1 MDRKFLTS
9 KHPLWNANIA
19 NWEFYIRS
27 YLGGNDY
34 KNGYY
39 LHRYILESPE
49 EYDQRIRHT
58 PVDNHCKNVVQ
69 IYTSFLWRVP
79 PTRDYGSLD
88 GDPQLES
95 FINDADLDGRSF
107 NTVMREVQMNASI
120 YGNCWVVVDKPQ
132 TNTKTRAEELQ
143 QDIRPYISIYT
154 PENIVNW
161 NYRRASSGRFY
172 LDMLL
177 LVEDINADRAI
188 VKLFTEESIATYEV
202 EDYEKEY
209 ADGEARLIEE
219 VPNPIGR
226 IPAVNVYNLRGN
238 KRPIGI
244 SDLADVAF
252 LQQSIYND
260 YSEKEQLIRLANH
273 PSLVKT
279 PNVEASAGAGSIIE
293 IPEDL
298 QSDLKPYIIQPS
310 GQNLDGIMK
319 CIQNKIDA
327 IDRITHMGSVRGTSG
342 NQISSGIALQ
352 TEFQLLNAKLS
363 EKADY
368 LENSEDQI
376 WSLFAMWQDKDWDGQ
391 VDYPDTFDV
400 RDWANDMQ
408 YLQMAKASGV
418 KSETFNKEIDKQI
431 AATVI
436 DDNDKI
442 KTINEEIDNSRS
454 VRGQFQTTN
463 VEGVTV
469 GETEEETSS

>member
-1 MDRKFLTS
+1 MNREFLQS
-9 KHPLWNANIA
+9 KHDLWHSNIS

-39 LHRYILESPE
+39 LHRYVLESPE
-49 EYDQRIRHT
+49 DYEQRIRHT
-58 PVDNHCKNVVQ
+58 PLDNHCKNVVQ

-88 GDPQLES
+88 GDLQLQS
-95 FINDADLDGRSF
+95 FIQDADLDGRAF

-120 YGNCWVVVDKPQ
+120 YGNCWVIVDKPQ
-132 TNTKTRAEELQ
+132 SNANTRAEELA

-154 PENIVNW
+154 PENVVNW
-161 NYRRASSGRFY
+161 NYARSSSGRFY
-172 LDMLL
+172 LDLL
-177 LVEDINADRAI
+177 VIVEDINSERAI
-188 VKLFTEESIATYEV
+188 VKVFTEETISTYEV
-202 EDYEKEY
+202 EEYDKDYTEGDSK
-209 ADGEARLIEE
+209 LLEE
-219 VPNPIGR
+219 IPNPLGV
-226 IPAVNVYNLRGN
+226 IPAVNVFNLRGN

-279 PNVEASAGAGSIIE
+279 PNVEASAGAGAIIE

-298 QSDLKPYIIQPS
+298 DSALKPYIIQPS

-319 CIQNKIDA
+319 CIQNKVDA
-327 IDRITHMGSVRGTSG
+327 IDRITHMGSVRATGS
-342 NQISSGIALQ
+342 QIASGIALQ
-352 TEFQLLNAKLS
+352 TEFQLLNARLS

-368 LENSEDQI
+368 LENSEEQI
-376 WSLFAMWQDKDWDGQ
+376 WALFARWQDKEWDGK
-391 VDYPDTFDV
+391 VNYPYTFDI
-400 RDWANDMQ
+400 RDWANDLQ
-408 YLQMAKASGV
+408 YLQMAKASGI

-431 AATVI
+431 AETVI
-436 DDNDKI
+436 DDNETI
-442 KTINEEIDNSRS
+442 KTINDEIDAMRT
-454 VRGQFQTTN
+454 VRGQFQTTE
-463 VEGVTV
+463 VEGETV
-469 GETEEETSS
+469 GEES

>member
-1 MDRKFLTS
+1 MNREELQQ
-9 KHPLWNANIA
+9 KHHLWQSNIE

-49 EYDQRIRHT
+49 EYDSRIRHT
-58 PVDNHCKNVVQ
+58 PLDNHCKNVVQ

-88 GDPQLES
+88 GDEQLQS
-95 FINDADLDGRSF
+95 FIKDADLDGRSF

-120 YGNCWVVVDKPQ
+120 YGNCWVIVDKPQ
-132 TNTKTRAEELQ
+132 TNAKTRAEELA
-143 QDIRPYISIYT
+143 QDIRPYVSIYT

-161 NYRRASSGRFY
+161 NYKRASSGRFY
-172 LDMLL
+172 LDYLV
-177 LVEDINADRAI
+177 LVEDINSERAI
-188 VKLFTEESIATYEV
+188 LKVFTEETISTYEV
-202 EDYEKEY
+202 EEYDKEY
-209 ADGEARLIEE
+209 SEGDSKLLEE
-219 VPNPIGR
+219 IPNPIGV

-244 SDLADVAF
+244 SDLSDVAF

-293 IPEDL
+293 IPEDMD
-298 QSDLKPYIIQPS
+298 SALKPYIIQPS

-319 CIQNKIDA
+319 CIQNKVDA
-327 IDRITHMGSVRGTSG
+327 IDRITHMGSVRATGT
-342 NQISSGIALQ
+342 QIASGIALQ
-352 TEFQLLNAKLS
+352 TEFQLLNARLS

-368 LENSEDQI
+368 LENAEEHI
-376 WSLFAMWQDKDWDGQ
+376 WSLFARWLEKEFDGNIN
-391 VDYPDTFDV
+391 YPDTFDV

-431 AATVI
+431 ADTVI

-442 KTINEEIDNSRS
+442 KTINEEIDNSRA

-469 GETEEETSS
+469 GETEEEAST

>member
-1 MDRKFLTS
+1 MNREILTK
-9 KHPLWNANIA
+9 KHPLWHANAK

-39 LHRYILESPE
+39 LHRYILETPE

-58 PVDNHCKNVVQ
+58 PLDNHCKNVVQ

-79 PTRDYGSLD
+79 PTRNYGTLD

-95 FINDADLDGRSF
+95 FLADADLDGRSF
-107 NTVMREVQMNASI
+107 DTVMREVQMNASI
-120 YGNCWVVVDKPQ
+120 YGNCWVIVDKPQ
-132 TNTKTRAEELQ
+132 TNSKTRAEELA
-143 QDIRPYISIYT
+143 QDIRPYLSIYT

-161 NYRRASSGRFY
+161 NYTRASSGRFY
-172 LDMLL
+172 LDLL
-177 LVEDINADRAI
+177 VVVEDINMDRAI
-188 VKLFTEESIATYEV
+188 LKVFTEETIMTYEV

-209 ADGEARLIEE
+209 SETEAKLIEE
-219 VPNPIGR
+219 IPNPLGK
-226 IPAVNVYNLRGN
+226 IPAVNVYNLRGA

-279 PNVEASAGAGSIIE
+279 PNVEASAGAGAIIE

-319 CIQNKIDA
+319 CIQNKVDA
-327 IDRITHMGSVRGTSG
+327 IDRITHMGSVRATGT
-342 NQISSGIALQ
+342 QIASGIALQ
-352 TEFQLLNAKLS
+352 TEFQLLNARLS

-368 LENSEDQI
+368 LENAEEHI
-376 WSLFAMWQDKDWDGQ
+376 WSLFSEWQGKEWDGI
-391 VDYPDTFDV
+391 VDYPDTFDI
-400 RDWANDMQ
+400 RDWANDLQ
-408 YLQMAKASGV
+408 YLQMAKSSGI
-418 KSETFNKEIDKQI
+418 KSETFNKELDKQI
-431 AATVI
+431 AEAVI
-436 DDNDKI
+436 DDNDII
-442 KTINEEIDNSRS
+442 KTINDEIDSART
-454 VRGQFQTTN
+454 VRGQFTTTE
-463 VEGVTV
+463 VEGQTV
-469 GETEEETSS
+469 GGEEEETS

>member
-1 MDRKFLTS
+1 MNREELQE
-9 KHPLWNANIA
+9 KHHLWQANIE

-49 EYDQRIRHT
+49 EYDARIRHT
-58 PVDNHCKNVVQ
+58 PLDNHCKNVVQ

-88 GDPQLES
+88 GDIQLQS
-95 FINDADLDGRSF
+95 FIKDADLDGRSF
-107 NTVMREVQMNASI
+107 NTIMREVQMNASI
-120 YGNCWVVVDKPQ
+120 YGNCWVIVDKPQ
-132 TNTKTRAEELQ
+132 SNAKTRAEELA
-143 QDIRPYISIYT
+143 QDIRPYVSIYT

-161 NYRRASSGRFY
+161 SYKRANSGRFY
-172 LDMLL
+172 LDYLVI
-177 LVEDINADRAI
+177 VEDINSERAI
-188 VKLFTEESIATYEV
+188 LKVFTEETISTYEV
-202 EDYEKEY
+202 EEYEKEY
-209 ADGEARLIEE
+209 AEGESKLLEE
-219 VPNPIGR
+219 IPNPIGV

-244 SDLADVAF
+244 SDLSDVAY

-298 QSDLKPYIIQPS
+298 DSALKPYIIQPS

-319 CIQNKIDA
+319 CIQNKVDA
-327 IDRITHMGSVRGTSG
+327 IDRITHMGSVRATSG
-342 NQISSGIALQ
+342 QIASGIALQ
-352 TEFQLLNAKLS
+352 TEFQLLNARLS

-368 LENSEDQI
+368 LENAEEHI
-376 WSLFAMWQDKDWDGQ
+376 WSLFARWLDKEFDGSIN
-391 VDYPDTFDV
+391 YPDTFDI

-431 AATVI
+431 ADTVI

-442 KTINEEIDNSRS
+442 KTINEEIDNARA

-469 GETEEETSS
+469 GETEEEASS

>member
-1 MDRKFLTS
+1 MNKEFLQK
-9 KHPLWNANIA
+9 KHDLWHANIER
-19 NWEFYIRS
+19 WEFYIRS
-27 YLGGNDY
+27 YLGGDDY

-39 LHRYILESPE
+39 LHRYILETPE
-49 EYDQRIRHT
+49 EYDARIRHT

-88 GDPQLES
+88 GDQQLLS
-95 FINDADLDGRSF
+95 FLKDADLDGRNF

-120 YGNCWVVVDKPQ
+120 YGNCWVIVDKPQ
-132 TNTKTRAEELQ
+132 SNANTRAEELA

-154 PENIVNW
+154 PENVINW
-161 NYRRASSGRFY
+161 NYVRSPSGRFY
-172 LDMLL
+172 LDMLV
-177 LVEDINADRAI
+177 LVEDINSERAI
-188 VKLFTEESIATYEV
+188 IKVFTEETIMTYEF
-202 EDYEKEY
+202 EEYDKEYTEKEPK
-209 ADGEARLIEE
+209 LINEI
-219 VPNPIGR
+219 PNPIGV

-244 SDLADVAF
+244 SDLADVSH

-298 QSDLKPYIIQPS
+298 EASLKPYIIQPS

-319 CIQNKIDA
+319 CINNKIDA
-327 IDRITHMGSVRGTSG
+327 IDRITHMGSVRATGT
-342 NQISSGIALQ
+342 QVASGIALQ

-368 LENSEDQI
+368 LENAEEQI
-376 WSLFAMWQDKDWDGQ
+376 WSLFARWQDTQFDGN
-391 VDYPDTFDV
+391 VNYPDTFDL
-400 RDWANDMQ
+400 RDWANDLQ
-408 YLQMAKASGV
+408 YLQMAKASGIR
-418 KSETFNKEIDKQI
+418 SETFNKEIDKQI
-431 AATVI
+431 ADAVI
-436 DDNDKI
+436 DDSEKI
-442 KTINEEIDNSRS
+442 RTINDEIDSSRT
-454 VRGQFQTTN
+454 VRGQFQTTE
-463 VEGVTV
+463 VEGQTV
-469 GETEEETSS
+469 GEET